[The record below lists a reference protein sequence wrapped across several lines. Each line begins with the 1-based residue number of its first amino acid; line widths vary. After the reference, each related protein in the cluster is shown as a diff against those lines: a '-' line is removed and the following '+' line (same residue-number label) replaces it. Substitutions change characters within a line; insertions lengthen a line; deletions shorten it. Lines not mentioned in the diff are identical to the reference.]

1 MPDDGAGAGKETI
14 VTKHVKIETRS
25 DPINPPEDLT
35 AATQAVEELRT
46 AATAFET
53 RQTEALR
60 TANDRI
66 AALETR
72 LNRPGA
78 GQQEQRTEPSD
89 EVRAFGLYLRRGDAG
104 LTEVERR
111 ALTVGNDTSA
121 GFLAPEQYGNEILKG
136 LAEYSPI
143 RNYAKVVQIAGPE
156 IKYPKRLTGTNADWV
171 AEIANRVESTPTYGQ
186 VTLTPYELATFV
198 EVSKQLL
205 EDAAYD
211 VEGELREAIGED
223 FGAKEGAAFVSGDG
237 IGKPKGILVASG
249 IQEVVS
255 GHASTLGSAPGDL
268 LIDLMAK
275 LPTAYANNGAWLMNR
290 LTLASVRKLKDSQG
304 AYLWQPGIQAGQP
317 STLLSRPVIE
327 AVDMDS
333 VAAGKFPIVFGD
345 WSGYRIVDR
354 VGLSILTDPFT
365 RAKNGI
371 TIFHARK
378 RVGGDVTHADKFV
391 KLKIAAS

>member
-1 MPDDGAGAGKETI
+1 M
-14 VTKHVKIETRS
+14 TKHVKIETRS
-25 DPINPPEDLT
+25 DPINPPDDIAT
-35 AATQAVEELRT
+35 ATAAVEEIRT

-60 TANDRI
+60 AANDRI

-72 LNRPGA
+72 LNRPGT
-78 GQQEQRTEPSD
+78 QQETANQPSD
-89 EVRAFGLYLRRGDAG
+89 EQRSFGVYLRRGDAG
-104 LTEVERR
+104 LSEVERR

-121 GFLAPEQYGNEILKG
+121 GFLAPETFGNEILKSI
-136 LAEYSPI
+136 AEYSPI

-171 AEIANRVESTPTYGQ
+171 SEIANRPESTPTYGQ
-186 VTLTPYELATFV
+186 LTLTPYELATFV

-205 EDAAYD
+205 EDAAYN
-211 VEGELREAIGED
+211 VEDELKEAIGED

-249 IQEVVS
+249 IPEVVS

-317 STLLSRPVIE
+317 STLLGRPVIE

-371 TIFHARK
+371 TVFHARK

>member
-1 MPDDGAGAGKETI
+1 M
-14 VTKHVKIETRS
+14 TKHQKIETRS
-25 DPINPPEDLT
+25 AQPLEIRSDENDPL
-35 AATQAVEELRT
+35 V
-46 AATAFET
+46 AATAAVEQIRSAAEQRHT
-53 RQTEALR
+53 AHQTEVRGL
-60 TANDRI
+60 TDRI
-66 AALETR
+66 AQLETR
-72 LNRPGA
+72 LNRPGT
-78 GQQEQRTEPSD
+78 QQEERNEPSD
-89 EVRAFGLYLRRGDAG
+89 EQRSFGIYLRRGDAG
-104 LTEVERR
+104 LSEIERR

-121 GFLAPEQYGNEILKG
+121 GFLAPETFGNEILKT

-171 AEIANRVESTPTYGQ
+171 AEIANRPESAPTYGQ

-211 VEGELREAIGED
+211 VEGEIRDAVAED
-223 FGAKEGAAFVSGDG
+223 FGAKEGAAFVSGNG
-237 IGKPKGILVASG
+237 VGKPNGILNATG
-249 IQEVVS
+249 IAEVVS

-290 LTLASVRKLKDSQG
+290 LTLAAVRKLKDAQG

-317 STLLSRPVIE
+317 STLLGRPVIE

-371 TIFHARK
+371 TVFHARK
-378 RVGGDVTHADKFV
+378 RVGGDVTNAEKFV